1 MKKETKALIGLGV
14 SVCIAFIS
22 HLLHTEPVAETKESF
37 KFAIV
42 KDWSETVKG
51 PKLAYLNH
59 LYKSAK

>member
-1 MKKETKALIGLGV
+1 MKKETKALIGVGV
-14 SVCIAFIS
+14 GVCIAIVS
-22 HLLHTEPVAETKESF
+22 HLLHTQPVAKTKESV
-37 KFAIV
+37 KFAVV